1 MRNNMIEFN
10 EPEAEAKENIQ
21 LEPDPMIE
29 LGNEIKGTQFL
40 LIHYINSIVFSLDR
54 CPMHHEEDL
63 NIATRVSNIIENYVT
78 IH

>member
-29 LGNEIKGTQFL
+29 LGNEIEGTQFL
-40 LIHYINSIVFSLDR
+40 LIHYINSIFYSLDR
-54 CPMHHEEDL
+54 FKAEIDNALSNTSCRYSNDL
-63 NIATRVSNIIENYVT
+63 S
-78 IH
+78 